1 LLAILVASK
10 CSETHVGAMEAYRA
24 YASLASSMGLKPV
37 TVRQYSSIL
46 NVLEE
51 LGAVE
56 RLVWSVGYY
65 GKISLVA
72 VRDPEQILSELKED
86 LTLGE
91 LAEKACSLPRGPYSC
106 RPLILPVLLRTSLLT
121 HSTCLQFFL

>member
-1 LLAILVASK
+1 
-10 CSETHVGAMEAYRA
+10 MEAYRA
-24 YASLASSMGLKPV
+24 YASLASSMGVKPV

-72 VRDPEQILSELKED
+72 VRDPDQILSELKED

-91 LAEKACSLPRGPYSC
+91 LAEKACSSLPRGLTAVG
-106 RPLILPVLLRTSLLT
+106 PLSSQPSSEP
-121 HSTCLQFFL
+121 HS